1 MFTPQRKVWLRNPRS
16 EPVKKNGSGS
26 GGNPNLITRN
36 GESAEKGKGVA
47 FVESTP
53 PKGTLG
59 ENGMDLEKVSKLEN
73 EVRGCFIY
81 VNCFE
86 FWLMICMFDV
96 FFGVLGYLIL
106 KVFSF
111 LLLALFFSSTKIG

>member
-1 MFTPQRKVWLRNPRS
+1 MFTPQRKVWLRNQRS

-47 FVESTP
+47 LVESTP
-53 PKGTLG
+53 SKGTLG
-59 ENGMDLEKVSKLEN
+59 ENAMDMGKVSQLEN

-96 FFGVLGYLIL
+96 FFRVLGYLIL
-106 KVFSF
+106 KVLSF
-111 LLLALFFSSTKIG
+111 LLLAFQSNKD